1 MKMRIFK
8 SIIFVAV
15 ALLISCQKEISGVG
29 KLPMQV
35 APTLAGETKGSLT
48 TADLTDFYLQV
59 VSDEAAY
66 SFFEHA
72 SKDGSGAWTTPS
84 KLFWKNETSP
94 VSYCAARFGAH
105 AFTADEFKNGVDLE
119 VPADQRT
126 QEQLNAADLLT
137 LPAASKKYEDTTGG
151 ILPVTLSHGLA
162 KVNFTLTLGPKF
174 YDNLYTRGPNPVK
187 DFTVKGTGTGF
198 NFQPQTG
205 AVSVKSDPQANVL
218 PLAGTFTPATA
229 EAQSATA
236 AYEAILVPQ
245 VLPAGALKVNF
256 KVGAYDYEWSNA
268 AAITLEAGKTYDLAV
283 SVTAAPPKPSI
294 NGHEY
299 VDMGNGLKWATCN
312 VGAMNPWDYGDYF
325 AWGETTTKDNYNW
338 GTYKWMQSGQ
348 SSWEYITRY
357 TIADGQTEGIWYSS
371 GTFVGDN
378 KRSFEE
384 YDYVDDAARQNW
396 GGNWRT
402 PTDAEWTWLRENCTW
417 TWTTQNGVNGMLV
430 RSNIASYTDN
440 TIFLPAAGLW
450 YYAFLNSKGSYGYYW
465 SSSLDESG
473 SDCAKSV
480 SFFSEKILRYDEERC
495 YGQSVRPVHD

>member
-15 ALLISCQKEISGVG
+15 ALLISCQKEISGVD

-48 TADLTDFYLQV
+48 TADLTDFYLQI
-59 VSDEAAY
+59 VSDDAAY
-66 SFFEHA
+66 SYFEHA

-94 VSYCAARFGAH
+94 VSYCAARFGAF
-105 AFTADEFKNGVDLE
+105 AFTADQFKNGVDLE

-151 ILPVTLSHGLA
+151 ILPVTLAHGLA
-162 KVNFTLTLGPKF
+162 KVTFTLTLGPKF
-174 YDNLYTRGPNPVK
+174 YDNLFTRGANPVK

-198 NFQPQTG
+198 NFQPQSG
-205 AVSVKSDPQANVL
+205 VVSVKSEPQANVL

-245 VLPAGALKVNF
+245 ALPAGALKVTF

-268 AAITLEAGKTYDLAV
+268 TAITLEAGKTYDLVV
-283 SVTAAPPKPSI
+283 SVTAAPPGPFI

-299 VDMGNGLKWATCN
+299 VDLGLPSGLKWASCN
-312 VGAMNPWDYGDYF
+312 VGATTPEEYGNYF
-325 AWGETTTKDNYNW
+325 AWGETTTKD
-338 GTYKWMQSGQ
+338 TYDW
-348 SSWEYITRY
+348 SSYFD
-357 TIADGQTEGIWYSS
+357 AND
-371 GTFVGDN
+371 VGGN
-378 KRSFEE
+378 SFTKYATDKKTVLDAE
-384 YDYVDDAARQNW
+384 DDAARANW
-396 GGNWRT
+396 GGTWRT
-402 PTDAEWTWLRENCTW
+402 PTDAEWTELCNNCSIG
-417 TWTTQNGVNGMLV
+417 WTTQHEVNGRLFT
-430 RSNIASYTDN
+430 SNKNGATL
-440 TIFLPAAGLW
+440 FLPAAGKRGETSL
-450 YYAFLNSKGSYGYYW
+450 YDVGSIGGYW
-465 SSSLDESG
+465 SSSLLSTES
-473 SDCAKSV
+473 SFACHL
-480 SFFSEKILRYDEERC
+480 FFSSEDVTPNNILKRNL
-495 YGQSVRPVHD
+495 GLSVRPVSK